1 VEDIE
6 RCEEFMELVN
16 SCNVSNGQP
25 QYLEEGYQSSV
36 EVVAFVNYQKLTVS
50 EVQAKLHLHHL
61 VITGMPL
68 QGDTPIEFDEVG
80 LQELTNLDS
89 KIHIQDRLAFKVTTV
104 ILHFK
109 CRPINSGC
117 EWRFYYSAAHRHS
130 GTHSRNDARP

>member
-1 VEDIE
+1 
-6 RCEEFMELVN
+6 MELVN
-16 SCNVSNGQP
+16 SCNASNGQP

-36 EVVAFVNYQKLTVS
+36 EVVAFADYQKLTVS

-61 VITGMPL
+61 VITGMLL

-89 KIHIQDRLAFKVTTV
+89 KIHIQARLAFKVAAV

-117 EWRFYYSAAHRHS
+117 EW
-130 GTHSRNDARP
+130 